1 MFRAAFYKGTRPGF
15 AGAYNYVVRTWTDSP
30 YSHVEL
36 IFSDGMA
43 GSASFADGGV
53 RLKAIEL
60 DPARWDFMELPAH
73 LEPAAR
79 AWFESHAGAKYDLL
93 GNLQFILTPFGQD
106 QRRWFCS
113 EACGAALSLPEPWR
127 YDPPTLA
134 SALTLISIQ
143 PASAG
148 FLMPI

>member
-1 MFRAAFYKGTRPGF
+1 MFRAAFYKGTRPGV
-15 AGAYNYVVRTWTDSP
+15 AGMYNRAVRWWTDSP

-53 RLKAIEL
+53 RLKAIEF
-60 DPARWDFMELPAH
+60 DPSRWDFIDLPDH
-73 LEPAAR
+73 LEAAAR
-79 AWFESHAGAKYDLL
+79 AWFEQHTGAGYDLR
-93 GNLQFILTPFGQD
+93 GNFQFVLAPFGQSLL
-106 QRRWFCS
+106 RWFCS
-113 EACGAALSLPEPWR
+113 EAGGAALGFPESWR

-143 PASAG
+143 PDSAG
-148 FLMPI
+148 FLMPT